1 MSTTPSVISVHG
13 VFLMSFDF
21 DMKLILVYVFWTLAG
36 RTPKCG
42 LAYNRRWITDKC
54 SEWRQNR
61 IERKVP
67 YLYYLGNVMS
77 IKEVKEPIIHQPL
90 IYDESKAP
98 PIESPIIPMLID
110 LGLPALHYVNENKIV
125 GDLVTKEEK
134 IASSLIKKR
143 RKKMNK
149 HKYKK
154 RIDRDIAKIRKIRG
168 FRLKKKRRRQAHKK
182 RLLIKK
188 LDKVL
193 KTNPKCDLL
202 SRPYVVYRLKNW

>member
-1 MSTTPSVISVHG
+1 MS
-13 VFLMSFDF
+13 
-21 DMKLILVYVFWTLAG
+21 
-36 RTPKCG
+36 
-42 LAYNRRWITDKC
+42 
-54 SEWRQNR
+54 
-61 IERKVP
+61 
-67 YLYYLGNVMS
+67 
-77 IKEVKEPIIHQPL
+77 VKEIKDPIVHQPF

-110 LGLPALHYVNENKIV
+110 LGLPTLHYVNQNKIV
-125 GDLVTKEEK
+125 GDLSTKEEI

-168 FRLKKKRRRQAHKK
+168 FRMKKKRRRQAHKK

-193 KTNPKCDLL
+193 KINPKSDLL